1 MDGPDD
7 DILWNDS
14 EEDGIVT
21 VRKVK
26 ALTVKIKT
34 VTVIGNGR

>member
-1 MDGPDD
+1 MDGPDDD

-34 VTVIGNGR
+34 DSDW